1 MERYD
6 LAIIGSGPAG
16 ISAALNAQIRGKSFL
31 LFGRKALSEK
41 MLKSEKI
48 SNYPGIPEI
57 SGEQL
62 VQQFQSQME
71 KMQIAVT
78 EETITSIY
86 NMEDYFSLLAD
97 NNKIYE
103 AKAVILATGMDNAA
117 QISGEAELLGRGV
130 SYCATCDGNLY
141 RGKTIAVVCNSVPL
155 EQEVNFLAGLAAKVY
170 YLPLM
175 KGSRVAGEN
184 VEFLK
189 SGVREI
195 RGEKRVESI
204 VLADGTELPVD
215 GIFFI
220 KNAVPPAVLMNG
232 LQMQDGHVNVDRQM
246 CTNLKGVFA
255 AGDCTGR
262 PYQIAKAVGEGNV
275 AAHAVVTYLDHQG
288 V

>member
-103 AKAVILATGMDNAA
+103 AKTVILATGMDNAA
-117 QISGEAELLGRGV
+117 PISGEAELLGRGV

-195 RGEKRVESI
+195 RGEKRVKSI